1 MASEASSY
9 FIDGQRVVTK
19 APPWHL
25 AVTLDLFLSSIASGT
40 FILAAVLLLI
50 SPVRWAVPAMIG
62 FVVSFVVETA
72 DLLALVCDLGDPLR
86 FHHMLR
92 MMKLRSPMSLGV
104 WLSSGLASF
113 AFLASVISLLIAR
126 GNLNLVDVWE
136 INAAIGLVFAFGVAM
151 YKGVLLSAT
160 SQPVWG
166 ELRWLGTDL
175 SISAGA
181 CGCATMLTIAAVLGD
196 LTAMMTLRPA
206 TGIVLILQASALGFT
221 LQHTNRVLKHRT
233 GGTEIIFWNVM
244 AIVVGGVLPALLALL
259 PLPIDVM
266 EISSYV
272 ILALTLAGA
281 FAFKHLLVTI
291 PHRLSQD

>member
-1 MASEASSY
+1 
-9 FIDGQRVVTK
+9 
-19 APPWHL
+19 
-25 AVTLDLFLSSIASGT
+25 
-40 FILAAVLLLI
+40 
-50 SPVRWAVPAMIG
+50 MIG

-166 ELRWLGTDL
+166 ELRWLGADL

-233 GGTEIIFWNVM
+233 GGMEIIFWNVM